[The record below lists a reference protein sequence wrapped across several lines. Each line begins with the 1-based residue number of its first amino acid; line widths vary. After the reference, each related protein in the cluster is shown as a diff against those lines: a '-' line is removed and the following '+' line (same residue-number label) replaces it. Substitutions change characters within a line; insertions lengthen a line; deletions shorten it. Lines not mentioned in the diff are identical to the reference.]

1 MKKIKVQS
9 RISPIT
15 FGIISILGIAV
26 LVAFFFLFASDL
38 STASSRI
45 KYDLWCLVALVCMLI
60 GFGFK
65 EVLKNDIYVAK
76 FIFTSG
82 QMQIVYKKRGKIVKV
97 KTIDLSDILSFS
109 IKADMEYVTLIRG
122 RALNVVYTVIINSK
136 THGLDTFHI
145 EPSKFEW
152 GWCAY
157 QFLLDMISV
166 SKYIP
171 NFSYTVNSKDE
182 EHKRD
187 IDYFKVHGKRLPL
200 RIKKSGKAII
210 FSYVVAGI
218 CLIVMVISI
227 FFMLMPD
234 SGMSPEN
241 ASYIQNFA
249 DIDDMRNSGDYKGA
263 TERVEYL
270 KTIEPNDYNVYLY
283 EAYIYEVRGQYE
295 KEIESGNKA
304 LQLLESGAKSKW
316 DEAFGKTN
324 IFAKKVFKTGNEGY
338 TRTYDRLATANF
350 QLKRYK
356 EAEAF
361 YTKELEYN
369 TYNFPK
375 AYFYRGICRYYLGNK
390 QGALE
395 DFFKQKEI
403 YDEFFKEGIGDRF
416 DQNDLDLVNRWIE
429 ACKLMK

>member
-15 FGIISILGIAV
+15 FGIVCLFGIAV
-26 LVAFFFLFASDL
+26 LVAFFFLFANDL

-65 EVLKNDIYVAK
+65 EVLKNDIYVAE
-76 FIFTSG
+76 FIFANG
-82 QMQIVYKKRGKIVKV
+82 QMQIVYKKRDKIVKV

-157 QFLLDMISV
+157 QFLFDMISV

-200 RIKKSGKAII
+200 SKRKHSGLLIFLYTII
-210 FSYVVAGI
+210 GVSLIAMSISLFYMLSFSH
-218 CLIVMVISI
+218 S
-227 FFMLMPD
+227 
-234 SGMSPEN
+234 MSSEN
-241 ASYIQNFA
+241 QEYIQNFS
-249 DIDDMRNSGDYKGA
+249 DIDDMRNNGNYEGA
-263 TERVEYL
+263 IKRVEYL
-270 KTIEPNDYNVYLY
+270 KSIEPNDYNVYLY
-283 EAYIYEVRGQYE
+283 EAYIYEVLGQYE

-324 IFAKKVFKTGNEGY
+324 IFAKKIFKTGNEGY

-350 QLKRYK
+350 QLKRYR

-361 YTKELEYN
+361 YTKELEYV
-369 TYNFPK
+369 TYKFPD
-375 AYFYRGICRYYLGNK
+375 AYFYRGVCRYYLGNK